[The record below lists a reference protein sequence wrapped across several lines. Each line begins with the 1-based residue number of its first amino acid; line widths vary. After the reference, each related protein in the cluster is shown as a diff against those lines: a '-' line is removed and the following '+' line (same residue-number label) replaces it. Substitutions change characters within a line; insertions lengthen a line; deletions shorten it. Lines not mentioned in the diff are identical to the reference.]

1 MFHGNVKRESYIKI
15 TFFEEDTV
23 MNQYRGEYSYQQM
36 GTRKNRLMQGILL
49 GALAGAAM
57 SLMSRDTRSSV
68 VTSTKQCS
76 KDLQAF
82 IKNPNDFFDRMKET
96 SGRIRKTIQQI
107 SDDVA
112 FISQKVEEM
121 KDVPPQVASMV
132 KETKEAFTSHEGTE
146 RIDTGQNQE
155 QHYRN
160 TVLKS

>member
-1 MFHGNVKRESYIKI
+1 
-15 TFFEEDTV
+15 

-36 GTRKNRLMQGILL
+36 GTRKNRLLQGIML

-68 VTSTKQCS
+68 VSGTKQYS
-76 KDLQAF
+76 KELQSF
-82 IKNPNDFFDRMKET
+82 IKNPNDFFDRLKET
-96 SGRIRKTIQQI
+96 SGRIRKTVQQI

-112 FISQKVEEM
+112 FISQKVEEI

-132 KETKEAFTSHEGTE
+132 KETKEAFISHDEQDAPE
-146 RIDTGQNQE
+146 ANQRQE